1 MRDSDNVNV
10 RPVKGE
16 NDVYACNFSR
26 DAFKN
31 QRWDEYS
38 SKARGLFLD
47 GNGKVVARGFEKF
60 FNLGENEQTTREN
73 IDKRLKFPVR
83 VERKENGFLGLV
95 SAREDGSWRF
105 WSKSGQTD
113 YSYLIEHLFKQTL
126 DIGQEEALWNIVHDA
141 DVTLA
146 FEVIDQESDR
156 HIIKYDTSRL
166 VFLHAIGNTVD
177 FHIDHDA
184 DKLIDMDGF
193 FARPEV
199 LGVFQSDEEREALWS
214 MLDEERHDSTREGV
228 VVYDADGYMFK
239 LKSDYYLEVKS
250 LRTMLERTVL
260 HDRPIADNDHSE
272 RAEKARWVL
281 SHANMNRLVYTR
293 KAFNE
298 RGVDMEYVGDLLAG
312 GPATPDVSPSDAY
325 RRTHAKGRRLDGKNQ
340 RNV

>member
-1 MRDSDNVNV
+1 MAAYPSLKR
-10 RPVKGE
+10 
-16 NDVYACNFSR
+16 
-26 DAFKN
+26 
-31 QRWDEYS
+31 
-38 SKARGLFLD
+38 RGL
-47 GNGKVVARGFEKF
+47 RR
-60 FNLGENEQTTREN
+60 QT
-73 IDKRLKFPVR
+73 
-83 VERKENGFLGLV
+83 G
-95 SAREDGSWRF
+95 
-105 WSKSGQTD
+105 
-113 YSYLIEHLFKQTL
+113 H
-126 DIGQEEALWNIVHDA
+126 IV
-141 DVTLA
+141 
-146 FEVIDQESDR
+146 
-156 HIIKYDTSRL
+156 KYDTSQL
-166 VFLHAIGNTVD
+166 VFLHAIGNTAD

-298 RGVDMEYVGDLLAG
+298 RGVDMEYVGDLLARG
-312 GPATPDVSPSDAY
+312 GMLDVTSPRSRLATPDVSPSDAY
-325 RRTHAKGRRLDGKNQ
+325 RRTHAKERRLDGKNQ